1 MQSRNYFTLM
11 KMDNL
16 LDFKGVKG
24 LHFIHGNIRSMFNK
38 FDQLKQ
44 YLLDSNITFLGLSET
59 WLNENI
65 LAACY
70 MFLAISFLDLIVHG
84 LMQKIR
90 LRKVEACVAIQ
101 MGIVIFRTQN

>member
-1 MQSRNYFTLM
+1 M

-24 LHFIHGNIRSMFNK
+24 LHLIHGNIRSMYNK
-38 FDQLKQ
+38 FNMLKQ
-44 YLLDSNITFLGLSET
+44 YLWDSNITFLGLSEMRVY
-59 WLNENI
+59 
-65 LAACY
+65 LAACH
-70 MFLAISFLDLIVHG
+70 MFQAINYLDLIVHG

-101 MGIVIFRTQN
+101 MGIVIFQTQN